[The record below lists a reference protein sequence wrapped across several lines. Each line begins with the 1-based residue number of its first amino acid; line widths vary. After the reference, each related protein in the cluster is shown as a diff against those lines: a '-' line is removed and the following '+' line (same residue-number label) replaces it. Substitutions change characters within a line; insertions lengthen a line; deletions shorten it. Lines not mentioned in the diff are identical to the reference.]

1 MFTFLRIGAMAFAL
15 WLAAVASASADCI
28 RFEKTASGDAY
39 LINSCQADMNVAY
52 CVKDA
57 ASALDCGRGFTRLPV
72 AGESRKLLWPG
83 TQPPVVGTYEVN
95 VLFCTAPATLVYHAG
110 SPPRCKV
117 DSADA
122 G

>member
-1 MFTFLRIGAMAFAL
+1 MVTFLRIGAMAFAL
-15 WLAAVASASADCI
+15 WLVVVAPASADCI

-39 LINSCQADMNVAY
+39 LINSVQADMNGAY

-57 ASALDCGRGFTRLPV
+57 ASALDCGRGFSRLPV

-83 TQPPVVGTYEVN
+83 TQSPVVGTCEVN
-95 VLFCTAPATLVYHAG
+95 VLFCIAPATLVHHAG
-110 SPPRCKV
+110 RPPRCKV